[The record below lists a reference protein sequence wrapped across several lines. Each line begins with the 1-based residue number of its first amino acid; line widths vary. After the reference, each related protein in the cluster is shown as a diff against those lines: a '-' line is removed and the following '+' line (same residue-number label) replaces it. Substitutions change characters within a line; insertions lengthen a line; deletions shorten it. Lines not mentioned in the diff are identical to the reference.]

1 MSDGWA
7 EVALGEVFK
16 LKNAK
21 LGPYRDEPLVFAI
34 SKYDGVI
41 PAKEFFSKRIA
52 SANLDGYKILD
63 PEDWVYSTIHIDEG
77 SIACNSTGY
86 SGVVSPMYTTMSWDT
101 EQHLPAYFKLLLR
114 SREALQ
120 LYASHAQGTVNR
132 RRSLP
137 FRSFEALRFVVPPL
151 QSQNRIVDLIES
163 VDSYIKTLRVQ
174 DDAARTA
181 RTSLLQELL
190 YADDDDWTDAVLSD
204 LLRRS
209 IGGVWG
215 SEKGSEEV
223 DVTVVR
229 STEFTSSGYL
239 NFATGVRRSCT
250 ARQLASRELQE
261 GDILLE
267 KSGGGPK
274 QPVGRVVY
282 VTDEIPND
290 TVCANFIQLVS
301 PDPEAVCPEFVF
313 LLMWLWHSEGR
324 TLGYQAQTT
333 GIRNLRT
340 KDYLAQ
346 TIRLPPRA
354 AQERIVDIAS
364 AVEDLATASKEAI
377 AATTRLRNGLLS
389 ELLSGDHEIPESYD
403 ALLEAS

>member
-1 MSDGWA
+1 MSD
-7 EVALGEVFK
+7 E
-16 LKNAK
+16 
-21 LGPYRDEPLVFAI
+21 
-34 SKYDGVI
+34 
-41 PAKEFFSKRIA
+41 
-52 SANLDGYKILD
+52 
-63 PEDWVYSTIHIDEG
+63 
-77 SIACNSTGY
+77 
-86 SGVVSPMYTTMSWDT
+86 
-101 EQHLPAYFKLLLR
+101 
-114 SREALQ
+114 
-120 LYASHAQGTVNR
+120 
-132 RRSLP
+132 
-137 FRSFEALRFVVPPL
+137 
-151 QSQNRIVDLIES
+151 
-163 VDSYIKTLRVQ
+163 
-174 DDAARTA
+174 
-181 RTSLLQELL
+181 
-190 YADDDDWTDAVLSD
+190 WTDAVLSN

-215 SEKGSEEV
+215 SEEGSGEV

-290 TVCANFIQLVS
+290 TVCANFVQLVS
-301 PDPEAVCPEFVF
+301 PDPEAVCPRFVF

-354 AQERIVDIAS
+354 DQEAIVDIAS
-364 AVEDLATASKEAI
+364 VVGDLVTATKEAI
-377 AATTRLRNGLLS
+377 AVATRLRNGLLS

-403 ALLEAS
+403 ALLKAS

>member
-1 MSDGWA
+1 MSEKWP
-7 EVALGEVFK
+7 EVTIGEIC
-16 LKNAK
+16 NIQAD
-21 LGPYRDEPLVFAI
+21 RREP
-34 SKYDGVI
+34 
-41 PAKEFFSKRIA
+41 
-52 SANLDGYKILD
+52 
-63 PEDWVYSTIHIDEG
+63 
-77 SIACNSTGY
+77 
-86 SGVVSPMYTTMSWDT
+86 
-101 EQHLPAYFKLLLR
+101 QHLPADTRYLGLEHIESEHFRILGFGPIEEISSSVSPFQKTDVLFGRLRPYLRKVVLADTDGVCTPEILVLRPNPSLVLPLFLHSVVSSEPVIERCIAMSAGTRMPRTKANDLAEIPVLL
-114 SREALQ
+114 
-120 LYASHAQGTVNR
+120 
-132 RRSLP
+132 
-137 FRSFEALRFVVPPL
+137 PPL
-151 QSQNRIVDLIES
+151 DVQNRVVDLIES
-163 VDSYIKTLRVQ
+163 MDSYIDALRTQ
-174 DDAARTA
+174 ADAARTA
-181 RTSLLQELL
+181 RTSLLHELL
-190 YADDDDWTDAVLSD
+190 YTDGDDWTDAVLSD

-267 KSGGGPK
+267 KSGGGPN

-290 TVCANFIQLVS
+290 TVCTNFVQLVS
-301 PDPEAVCPEFVF
+301 PDPEAVCPGFVF

-354 AQERIVDIAS
+354 AQQHIVDIAS
-364 AVEDLATASKEAI
+364 AVEDLVTATKEAI
-377 AATTRLRNGLLS
+377 AVATRLRTGLLS
-389 ELLSGDHEIPESYD
+389 ELLSGGHEIPESYD